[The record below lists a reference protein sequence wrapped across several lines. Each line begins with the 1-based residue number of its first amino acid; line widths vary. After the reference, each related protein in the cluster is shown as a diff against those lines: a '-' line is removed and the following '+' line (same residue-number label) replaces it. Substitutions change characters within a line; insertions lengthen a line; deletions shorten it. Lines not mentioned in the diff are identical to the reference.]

1 MWPALIERIM
11 DDLDRHLPLTSKVFH
26 VLLAMRQDEQHGYG
40 LKKAIRDR
48 TGGTIDLDPGGL
60 YRLVARLEQDGCIAS
75 VEAPDS
81 EDDPRRRYYAL
92 TDLGLAILRR
102 EARRLSEMTAWDD
115 VVELANEGGSA

>member
-1 MWPALIERIM
+1 M

-60 YRLVARLEQDGCIAS
+60 YRLVARLEQDGWIAS